1 VIRLDRKRRRRSD
14 RMRIYICMNCGRV
27 RVHGKWRYMTIEE
40 ETKLALENVE
50 WIKRE
55 QCLGCYQL
63 VNNSEFGKY
72 TKVVNNE
79 KCK

>member
-1 VIRLDRKRRRRSD
+1 
-14 RMRIYICMNCGRV
+14 MRIYICMNCGRV

>member
-1 VIRLDRKRRRRSD
+1 
-14 RMRIYICMNCGRV
+14 M
-27 RVHGKWRYMTIEE
+27 
-40 ETKLALENVE
+40 KLAMERVD
-50 WIKRE
+50 WIPRE
-55 QCLGCYQL
+55 KCLGCYQL

>member
-1 VIRLDRKRRRRSD
+1 
-14 RMRIYICMNCGRV
+14 
-27 RVHGKWRYMTIEE
+27 MTIEE

-72 TKVVNNE
+72 TKLDDEVTKKDEQTTENS
-79 KCK
+79 

>member
-1 VIRLDRKRRRRSD
+1 MIRLYKCMSCGKV
-14 RMRIYICMNCGRV
+14 RI
-27 RVHGKWRYMTIEE
+27 HGKWRHLTPEE
-40 ETKLALENVE
+40 ETKLAMQHID